1 MMQNFDKKRSRLFA
15 FPARTIMISFV
26 LVILVGSVLLMLPFS
41 SKSREFTGFLDALFT
56 ATSATCV
63 TGLIVFDTFTHWSY
77 FGQVV
82 ILSLIQVGGLGL
94 VTLTSFISM
103 AIGRKMGLRSMQ
115 LAQESVNSSGLE
127 TAGNMVRMVV
137 KTSMAF
143 ELLGALLLCITFVPQ
158 YGLEGVWISVFLSV
172 SAFCNAG
179 FDILGRQTP
188 YISLC
193 NYNGNLMVTGVIM
206 ALIIAGGLGFYVWQE
221 LFAYFRTKKLSLHT
235 RVVLIVTGILIGAGF
250 LVFAVFEWNNPATMG
265 GLSWYEKFTGA
276 LFQSV
281 TLRTA
286 GFNSVPTDSFRP
298 ITEIL
303 SGLIMLVGAAPGSTA
318 GGIKVTTL
326 ALLMM
331 TIVSVARGRD
341 DTIIL
346 KRRINKETV
355 YKSLTIIL
363 IAIMAV
369 ATAAGVMVGTM
380 GESHS
385 ITGSQS
391 FFEACSAFAT
401 VGISCG
407 VTGMANIPSKIV
419 LILLMFLGRV
429 GPVSFVLSFA
439 AKPASNK
446 KEVIPEGRIM
456 VG

>member
-103 AIGRKMGLRSMQ
+103 AIGRKMGLHSMQ

-326 ALLMM
+326 AVLMM

>member
-206 ALIIAGGLGFYVWQE
+206 ALIIAGGLGFSVWQE

-326 ALLMM
+326 AVLMM

>member
-1 MMQNFDKKRSRLFA
+1 M
-15 FPARTIMISFV
+15 
-26 LVILVGSVLLMLPFS
+26 
-41 SKSREFTGFLDALFT
+41 FT

-326 ALLMM
+326 AVLMM

>member
-235 RVVLIVTGILIGAGF
+235 RVVLIVTGILIGAGV

-326 ALLMM
+326 AVLMM

>member
-1 MMQNFDKKRSRLFA
+1 MQNFDKKRSRLFA

-26 LVILVGSVLLMLPFS
+26 LVILVGSLLLMLPVS

-63 TGLIVFDTFTHWSY
+63 TGLIVFDTFTYWSL

-94 VTLTSFISM
+94 VTLTSFISL

-179 FDILGRQTP
+179 FDILGRQAP

-326 ALLMM
+326 AVLMM

>member
-1 MMQNFDKKRSRLFA
+1 MQNFDKKRSRLFA

-26 LVILVGSVLLMLPFS
+26 LVILVGALLLMLPIS

-63 TGLIVFDTFTHWSY
+63 TGLIVFDTYSQWSY

-82 ILSLIQVGGLGL
+82 VLSLIQVGGLGL

-127 TAGNMVRMVV
+127 NAGNMVRMVV

-179 FDILGRQTP
+179 FDILGRQSP

-221 LFAYFRTKKLSLHT
+221 LFAYRRTKKLSLHT
-235 RVVLIVTGILIGAGF
+235 RIVLIVTGILIGVGF
-250 LVFAVFEWNNPATMG
+250 LVFAVFEWNNPSTMG
-265 GLSWYEKFTGA
+265 DLSWYEKCTGA

-286 GFNSVPTDSFRP
+286 GFNTVPTDSFRP

-303 SGLIMLVGAAPGSTA
+303 SGLIMLVGAAPGSTG
-318 GGIKVTTL
+318 GGIKITTL
-326 ALLMM
+326 SVLVM

-385 ITGSQS
+385 ITGAQS

-407 VTGMANIPSKIV
+407 VTGMANVPSKIV

-439 AKPASNK
+439 AKPSSNK

>member
-1 MMQNFDKKRSRLFA
+1 MQNFDKKRSRLFA

-56 ATSATCV
+56 ATSAACV

-326 ALLMM
+326 AVLMM

>member
-1 MMQNFDKKRSRLFA
+1 
-15 FPARTIMISFV
+15 MISFV

-250 LVFAVFEWNNPATMG
+250 LVFAVFGMEQPGHHGRPLLVREIHRRSIPVGDPAHRRIQQCAHRQ
-265 GLSWYEKFTGA
+265 F
-276 LFQSV
+276 
-281 TLRTA
+281 
-286 GFNSVPTDSFRP
+286 PTDHRDFIRP
-298 ITEIL
+298 HH
-303 SGLIMLVGAAPGSTA
+303 A
-318 GGIKVTTL
+318 G
-326 ALLMM
+326 
-331 TIVSVARGRD
+331 
-341 DTIIL
+341 
-346 KRRINKETV
+346 RRRSRLHRRR
-355 YKSLTIIL
+355 YQ
-363 IAIMAV
+363 
-369 ATAAGVMVGTM
+369 G
-380 GESHS
+380 HH
-385 ITGSQS
+385 
-391 FFEACSAFAT
+391 
-401 VGISCG
+401 
-407 VTGMANIPSKIV
+407 
-419 LILLMFLGRV
+419 LGRTDDDHCLG
-429 GPVSFVLSFA
+429 GPG
-439 AKPASNK
+439 P
-446 KEVIPEGRIM
+446 G
-456 VG
+456 

>member
-1 MMQNFDKKRSRLFA
+1 MQNFDKKRSRLFA

-326 ALLMM
+326 AVLMM

>member
-326 ALLMM
+326 AVLMM

-355 YKSLTIIL
+355 YKSL
-363 IAIMAV
+363 
-369 ATAAGVMVGTM
+369 
-380 GESHS
+380 
-385 ITGSQS
+385 
-391 FFEACSAFAT
+391 
-401 VGISCG
+401 
-407 VTGMANIPSKIV
+407 KI
-419 LILLMFLGRV
+419 GRAHV
-429 GPVSFVLSFA
+429 
-439 AKPASNK
+439 
-446 KEVIPEGRIM
+446 
-456 VG
+456 

>member
-1 MMQNFDKKRSRLFA
+1 MQNFDKKRSRLFA

-26 LVILVGSVLLMLPFS
+26 LVILVGSLLLMLPIS
-41 SKSREFTGFLDALFT
+41 SKSREFTSFLDALFT

-63 TGLIVFDTFTHWSY
+63 TGLIVFDTFTYWSL

-94 VTLTSFISM
+94 VTLTSFISL

-158 YGLEGVWISVFLSV
+158 YGLEGVWISVFLSI

-179 FDILGRQTP
+179 FDILGRQAP

-193 NYNGNLMVTGVIM
+193 NYNGNLMVIGVIM

-221 LFAYFRTKKLSLHT
+221 LFAYIRTKKLSLHT

-265 GLSWYEKFTGA
+265 NLSWYEKFTGA

-326 ALLMM
+326 AVLMM

-446 KEVIPEGRIM
+446 KEVIPEGRIT

>member
-1 MMQNFDKKRSRLFA
+1 M
-15 FPARTIMISFV
+15 
-26 LVILVGSVLLMLPFS
+26 
-41 SKSREFTGFLDALFT
+41 
-56 ATSATCV
+56 
-63 TGLIVFDTFTHWSY
+63 
-77 FGQVV
+77 
-82 ILSLIQVGGLGL
+82 
-94 VTLTSFISM
+94 
-103 AIGRKMGLRSMQ
+103 
-115 LAQESVNSSGLE
+115 
-127 TAGNMVRMVV
+127 
-137 KTSMAF
+137 
-143 ELLGALLLCITFVPQ
+143 CITFVPQ

-326 ALLMM
+326 AVLMM

-346 KRRINKETV
+346 KRRSTRRRCIN
-355 YKSLTIIL
+355 
-363 IAIMAV
+363 
-369 ATAAGVMVGTM
+369 
-380 GESHS
+380 
-385 ITGSQS
+385 
-391 FFEACSAFAT
+391 
-401 VGISCG
+401 
-407 VTGMANIPSKIV
+407 P
-419 LILLMFLGRV
+419 
-429 GPVSFVLSFA
+429 
-439 AKPASNK
+439 
-446 KEVIPEGRIM
+446 
-456 VG
+456 

>member
-326 ALLMM
+326 AVLMM

-369 ATAAGVMVGTM
+369 ATAAGVIVGTM

>member
-26 LVILVGSVLLMLPFS
+26 LVILVGSLLLMLPVS

-63 TGLIVFDTFTHWSY
+63 TGLIVFDTFTYWSL

-94 VTLTSFISM
+94 VTLTSFISL

-179 FDILGRQTP
+179 FDILGRQAP

-326 ALLMM
+326 AVLMM

>member
-326 ALLMM
+326 AVLMM

>member
-1 MMQNFDKKRSRLFA
+1 M
-15 FPARTIMISFV
+15 
-26 LVILVGSVLLMLPFS
+26 
-41 SKSREFTGFLDALFT
+41 DALFT

-326 ALLMM
+326 AVLMM